1 MTDGDDKNAIWLA
14 AESARRVA
22 LRAALRDKALW
33 GDQSLN
39 VICGMIKAFCVAMA
53 VSMAFQRSG
62 LPESFCHVIAVLVT
76 GPLLVFN
83 PRAFFWRNVF
93 SERADAAFDEALRD
107 YNRS

>member
-1 MTDGDDKNAIWLA
+1 MTEDDDTNEIWLA

-33 GDQSLN
+33 GDQSVN
-39 VICGMIKAFCVAMA
+39 VICGTIKAFCVAIA
-53 VSMAFQRSG
+53 LSMAFQRSG
-62 LPESFCHVIAVLVT
+62 LPESFCRVIAVLVT
-76 GPLLVFN
+76 GPFLVFN

-107 YNRS
+107 IDRS